1 MNTMRLDADCVRL
14 LRQFA
19 DMPLSERLCA
29 GAVPERLSELEAAGY
44 AKVIPIG
51 ISQAL
56 IEITDGGRQA
66 LAAFETSADGA
77 RAQRRH

>member
-1 MNTMRLDADCVRL
+1 MNTVHLDADCVRL

-29 GAVPERLSELEAAGY
+29 GAVPDRLTELQAAGY

-66 LAAFETSADGA
+66 LAAFEKSAAGG
-77 RAQRRH
+77 RAQRPH